1 MAQSCSATTEQIN
14 PVMPEHNEDVV
25 AHISRHYIYI
35 YYIYIHVYSNL
46 LSIYIGYMLANVTKN
61 LPSKPE

>member
-1 MAQSCSATTEQIN
+1 MAQSCSATNTEQIN

-25 AHISRHYIYI
+25 AHISRPYIYI
-35 YYIYIHVYSNL
+35 FYIFMYILIYLV
-46 LSIYIGYMLANVTKN
+46 YIGYMLANVTRN